1 MNHLLIADV
10 SEMKSRSKLVNE
22 LFISSVARQIT
33 EKASK
38 PSDFF
43 QTQLTG
49 YYHYHTFLF

>member
-1 MNHLLIADV
+1 MNHLLIVGV

-38 PSDFF
+38 LSDFF
-43 QTQLTG
+43 K
-49 YYHYHTFLF
+49 HN